1 MDLEGTSIKLGVCYY
16 PEHWPEDRH
25 ETDIRLMAEAGIQLV
40 RMGDYAWSRLEPE
53 EGVYRFAWLGSIIDR
68 FGEHGIKTI
77 LCTPTSAPP
86 LWLFTKHP
94 DITQVDADGHR
105 LSPVTRDVCCHN
117 NPIYQRYCEGIV
129 RELVNRFKDNKNVIA
144 YQIDNEL
151 TSYPCC
157 CEHCERAYRD
167 WLRHKYGTP
176 ADYNNR
182 CGLVFW
188 SQEIPDWDTVTI
200 PRKTKKP
207 RHPSQLL
214 DFKRFCSDTVA
225 DHCRRQAEIIRE
237 ISPDKTVT
245 TNLCGLLNQ
254 NMFDLSRSLDLVS
267 LDVYP
272 RGDTVVAN
280 TSYELDFVRGLK
292 RKNFWM
298 LEQQCSPTAFRDHNL
313 TMRPGETRAY
323 TYKSIAHGADAV
335 VYFRWRACRFGAE
348 QIGAGLLRHDGRK
361 NRTYD
366 EVQRICRELG
376 GIEEYLHGSEP
387 ERARVAIVLSV
398 DSCWS
403 LQTDNRITKD
413 LDYRGELMKYYRS
426 LAKKDIMVDFV
437 EPGGDLS
444 GYKCAIAPMM
454 TVMAEKDADW
464 LASFVGEGGTAVIG
478 CLSGLFDQYGVVTE
492 DYYQGPLRK
501 LLGIRVTEW
510 NTFPTGECGCFTL
523 AGKEYRAELLVM
535 AVEREGAEAMAV
547 YNTDYYRG
555 LPAVTVNKYGRGE
568 AYYVST
574 SADQGFYDDFLI
586 KIMEKLDLVRSDI
599 YGEGLEIKARVRD
612 DRKVY
617 FVINLSGQPRTLSLK
632 NKFLNL
638 LNGDLMQGET
648 AVPANEV
655 LLLIPGPGA

>member
-1 MDLEGTSIKLGVCYY
+1 LKGNSIKVGVCYY
-16 PEHWPEDRH
+16 PEHWPEERH

-53 EGVYRFAWLGSIIDR
+53 EGVYRFEWMESIIDR

-86 LWLFTKHP
+86 IWLFTKHP
-94 DITQVDADGHR
+94 DITQVDYDGHR
-105 LSPVTRDVCCHN
+105 MSAVTRDVCCHN

-129 RELVNRFKDNKNVIA
+129 RKLVKRFKDNKNVIA

-151 TSYPCC
+151 TSFPCC
-157 CEHCERAYRD
+157 CEYCEGAYRN
-167 WLRHKYGTP
+167 WIKHKYGTP

-188 SQEIPDWDTVTI
+188 SQEIPDWDVVTI
-200 PRKTKKP
+200 PRKTKKA
-207 RHPSQLL
+207 RNPSQLL
-214 DFKRFCSDTVA
+214 DFKRFCSDTVVN
-225 DHCRRQAEIIRE
+225 HCRRQAEIIKE
-237 ISPDKTVT
+237 ISPDTIVT

-254 NMFDLSRSLDLVS
+254 NMFDLSISLDLVS
-267 LDVYP
+267 LDIYP
-272 RGDTVVAN
+272 RADAEVTNA
-280 TSYELDFVRGLK
+280 SYQLDFVRSLK

-298 LEQQCSPTAFRDHNL
+298 LEQQCSPTAFREYNL
-313 TMRPGETRAY
+313 TMEPGETRVY

-348 QIGAGLLRHDGRK
+348 QIGAGLLRHDGLK

-403 LQTDNRITKD
+403 LQADLRITKM
-413 LDYRGELMKYYRS
+413 LDYRDELLKYYRS
-426 LAKKDIMVDFV
+426 FEKKNIVVDFV

-444 GYKCAIAPMM
+444 GYILVVAPMM
-454 TVMAEKDADW
+454 TVIAEKDVNW
-464 LASFVGEGGTAVIG
+464 LESFVEEGGTAVIG
-478 CLSGLFDQYGVVTE
+478 CLSGLFDQYGVIT
-492 DYYQGPLRK
+492 DNYYQGPLRK
-501 LLGIRVTEW
+501 LLGIKVTEW
-510 NTFPTGECGCFTL
+510 NPFPKDEYGCFTW
-523 AGKEYRAELLVM
+523 AGKKYWAGLLVM

-547 YNTDYYRG
+547 YDTDYYRG
-555 LPAVTVNKYGRGE
+555 FPAVTVNKYGRGE

-574 SADQGFYDDFLI
+574 SASQDFYDDFFA
-586 KIMEKLDLVRSDI
+586 KIMEKIDPACNDI
-599 YGEGLEIKARVRD
+599 YGDGLEIRARVRG

-617 FVINLSGQPRTLSLK
+617 FVINHTGQPRTLSIT
-632 NKFLNL
+632 NMYLNL
-638 LNGDLMQGET
+638 LNGDLVQGET
-648 AVPANEV
+648 IVPASEV
-655 LLLIPGPGA
+655 IVLTPEPGA